1 MADQSML
8 SLFESDSTSFLDELT
23 GPELPASMQ
32 GIGMGM
38 GITDTPDVM
47 QPGMNQPL
55 GGSGPGP
62 GMAPQMNPM
71 QQQQQ
76 QHPGYNQM
84 GQMQTQGMQH
94 PQAQNPYDNRN
105 QMYPE
110 SAKLHH
116 MASNAN
122 AMQIS
127 NQGPGMMSP
136 SHQPQQQQYGSPPG
150 HMQSPPSS
158 YPGYPVRGGQRMTP
172 PRMTN
177 PQQMGMNQSG
187 MWNRAPG
194 TPQQNMGASPYPN
207 RYPNMPRQEYG
218 FANNQHTP
226 NQAQHQGL
234 SHYPGQ
240 QTTTPPNGGYHSGA
254 GGMGSPPP
262 TPTHHLSHM
271 GGQMGSPNPMMN
283 MNRGH
288 GQYPS
293 SQMMN
298 QQQGMGMGQIPN
310 SSQAMR
316 PGYPDSSLQQH
327 QQQQMNSGP
336 PMNQNYPYPGS
347 QPGPMGQGMMPR
359 HSMTA
364 DMSRYPGQNPNQNA
378 QQYRPNYPGMAQQRP
393 PPSPRPTPPPQP
405 QIPSA
410 QSSQQ
415 PPASQGNTSQ
425 SSLQQLEQMLPRPA
439 SNASSAGSSY
449 GPSGSSTSLQGPSGN
464 VSTPVQPVFSSAC
477 NTGQPQN
484 STASQAYPGQ
494 SAMGMARPNGQMSG
508 AMPGLPNVSMATGP
522 NGAMSTMNVPGQPN
536 PSMSGSMATGANGLM
551 SSMNGSMTGTNTT
564 LSRPNGPVPG
574 QNGPMSGPVVNTSMP
589 SRLSGPVSQ
598 MSPNHMNS
606 MSPGFH
612 QQMMNMDME
621 INQLQGQIQ
630 QFYNMQQ
637 TPETQQKMLD
647 LQERMRTLKAQQQQ
661 MIMQQRQQN
670 VQPQPQQQ
678 QPSQMMHPGQQ
689 MRPGMGGPQMGPSG
703 PQQQPQMMSGQHMG
717 RPPMQSG
724 MGPQMGPGGH
734 PQMMPRMPQ
743 QMTQGPM
750 GPNMPQQHPG
760 MPHYNQVNVHVV
772 KKSI

>member
-1 MADQSML
+1 ML

-23 GPELPASMQ
+23 GPELPGSMQ
-32 GIGMGM
+32 GMGIE
-38 GITDTPDVM
+38 ITDTSDGM
-47 QPGMNQPL
+47 QPGMNHPM
-55 GGSGPGP
+55 GGSGPAP
-62 GMAPQMNPM
+62 GMPPQMNPM
-71 QQQQQ
+71 QQQQQQHPMQQQ

-84 GQMQTQGMQH
+84 GQMQTQ
-94 PQAQNPYDNRN
+94 YDNRN
-105 QMYPE
+105 QMFPE

-116 MASNAN
+116 MANAN
-122 AMQIS
+122 AMQMP
-127 NQGPGMMSP
+127 NQGMMSP
-136 SHQPQQQQYGSPPG
+136 SHQPQQQYGSPPG
-150 HMQSPPSS
+150 HMQSPPSAPS
-158 YPGYPVRGGQRMTP
+158 GYPGYQMRGQRMTP

-207 RYPNMPRQEYG
+207 RYPNRQEYG
-218 FANNQHTP
+218 FANNQQTP

-234 SHYPGQ
+234 NHYPGQ
-240 QTTTPPNGGYHSGA
+240 QTTTPPNGGYHSSS

-262 TPTHHLSHM
+262 IPTHRLSHM

-298 QQQGMGMGQIPN
+298 QQQGMGMGQMPN

-316 PGYPDSSLQQH
+316 PGYPDSSLQQQH
-327 QQQQMNSGP
+327 QQQQINSGP
-336 PMNQNYPYPGS
+336 TMNQNYPYPGN

-359 HSMTA
+359 HSMTT
-364 DMSRYPGQNPNQNA
+364 DMSQYPGQHPNQNA

-393 PPSPRPTPPPQP
+393 SPSPRPTPPPQP

-415 PPASQGNTSQ
+415 PPASQGNTNASQ
-425 SSLQQLEQMLPRPA
+425 SSLQQLEQMLPRPEMLPRPA

-464 VSTPVQPVFSSAC
+464 VSTPVQPVFSSAG
-477 NTGQPQN
+477 NTSQPQN
-484 STASQAYPGQ
+484 STPSQAYPGQ
-494 SAMGMARPNGQMSG
+494 PAMGMARPNGQMPG
-508 AMPGLPNVSMATGP
+508 PMPGQPNVSMATGP
-522 NGAMSTMNVPGQPN
+522 NGPMSTVNVPGQAN
-536 PSMSGSMATGANGLM
+536 PSMSGSMATGANGPM
-551 SSMNGSMTGTNTT
+551 SSMNGSMVGTNTT
-564 LSRPNGPVPG
+564 ISRPNGPVPG

-661 MIMQQRQQN
+661 MIMQQRQQQN
-670 VQPQPQQQ
+670 VQPQQQQ
-678 QPSQMMHPGQQ
+678 QPSQIMHPGQQ
-689 MRPGMGGPQMGPSG
+689 MRPGVVGPQMGPNG
-703 PQQQPQMMSGQHMG
+703 PQQQPQMMTGQHMG
-717 RPPMQSG
+717 RPPMQPG
-724 MGPQMGPGGH
+724 MGPQTGPGGH

-743 QMTQGPM
+743 QMAQGPM
-750 GPNMPQQHPG
+750 GPNMPQQHLG
-760 MPHYNQVNVHVV
+760 MPHYNQVNFCAV
-772 KKSI
+772 KCVFSQF